1 MSILVKGNGRVVFGP
16 KPTIIT
22 DGLIFNL
29 DAASP
34 ISYPKSGNTWFDIS
48 GNNNGT
54 LVNTPT
60 FDSSDGGSILF
71 DGISDR
77 VEISPIGSTITGL
90 TYGTISMWF
99 KIPSTGAPSTN
110 GALFTVYEG
119 TSARYGLIIGE
130 ATNNQP
136 NESLMSLFINESIE
150 YASTVQKGHTYY
162 FDDTWHNIVF
172 TVDSGP
178 TPNTKI
184 YIDGI
189 IQILSYPFGSNSG
202 VGFTNLSPTI
212 ITLGSGYYA
221 GVYNRPF
228 VGNIANASIYNRA
241 ITSEEQL
248 FNYNTLKGRFGL

>member
-1 MSILVKGNGRVVFGP
+1 MRFGP
-16 KPTIIT
+16 PKPSPPIIT
-22 DGLIFNL
+22 EGLVFNL
-29 DAASP
+29 DAASS
-34 ISYPKSGNTWFDIS
+34 ISYPKSGNTWFDIA

-71 DGISDR
+71 DGMNDR

-99 KIPSTGAPSTN
+99 KIPSTTPNTTN
-110 GALFTVYEG
+110 GLFTVYEG
-119 TSARYGLIIGE
+119 TSAGYGLSIGE
-130 ATNNQP
+130 ATSAQP
-136 NESLMSLFINESIE
+136 NESLMSLFINGSIE
-150 YASTVQKGHTYY
+150 YAPTVSKGHTYY

-189 IQILSYPFGSNSG
+189 IQILGYPFGSNSG
-202 VGFTNLSPTI
+202 VGFTNLSPTT

-221 GVYNRPF
+221 GAYYNYF
-228 VGNIANASIYNRA
+228 DGNIANASIYNRA

-248 FNYNTLKGRFGL
+248 FNYNALKGRFGL